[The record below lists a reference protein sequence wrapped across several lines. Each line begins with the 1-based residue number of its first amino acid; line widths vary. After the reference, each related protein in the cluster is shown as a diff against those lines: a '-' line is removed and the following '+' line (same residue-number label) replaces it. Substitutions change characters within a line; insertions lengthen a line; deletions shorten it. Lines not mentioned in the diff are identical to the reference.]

1 MNILFLIEKSN
12 SNFKSYIDTLSK
24 FKEDKIIIKSDGL
37 TEKFLI
43 DNNIKIILKDRY
55 KFASSLE
62 SCNLDLNNISYF
74 HFHPGYLPYNM
85 KMDSNLWSIINDN
98 PKGATI
104 IRMFDLNWKKFDI
117 ISRQEIFYSDNDT
130 LSTSF
135 EKCCMIFKKILDENW
150 DKMRHLTYQKIDF
163 NKKDGKIFDGS
174 EKKNFL
180 EILEKGYDTNVK
192 EIKDLWNKFK
202 SH

>member
-1 MNILFLIEKSN
+1 
-12 SNFKSYIDTLSK
+12 
-24 FKEDKIIIKSDGL
+24 
-37 TEKFLI
+37 
-43 DNNIKIILKDRY
+43 
-55 KFASSLE
+55 
-62 SCNLDLNNISYF
+62 
-74 HFHPGYLPYNM
+74 
-85 KMDSNLWSIINDN
+85 MDSNLWSIINDN

-150 DKMRHLTYQKIDF
+150 DKMRHLTYQKIEF